1 MSEEYFQR
9 IEQLREENSKLSSQI
24 QAIDKEIT
32 SKKNSHLILQWNSE
46 RQITKDKETTT
57 KLQSQISSLFTSLSS
72 TSEQQTIKH
81 TFHVIPLDTSFTQIF
96 ISGDFNNWTM
106 SEMTKESEL
115 NYTYTTTLLTGYE
128 YAYCFYSCGTKFLNF
143 EEAIIEIPQK
153 NNEEYNIVSFPH
165 KNTSLPITK
174 LYEVTTQNENLNVN
188 NTLLNNKFI
197 ITNENEFMSSL
208 FKLNSIIDDR
218 IYNIDTDH
226 QRVLSTHTKKYKEQ
240 DDILNKDFQKIS
252 TTFQKNYID
261 RIIIY
266 NSVQYIIKSINPKE
280 NVLNCVRL
288 YDPNKLKVNISI
300 QLKLKLYSKIP
311 IGSLFD
317 TAYILSKQESD
328 IIISEYNND
337 NKNYITIHYS
347 LQDFGYEKEI
357 TPRKVEPEVI
367 DLNEYNISTSDTSIT
382 SVQHKLTQCFVAFEQ
397 RFIGNIKS
405 SSLGLVP
412 TSEIKVY
419 TTFYNKDVLN
429 ILHIHMDDT
438 SQEIAIDSE
447 FLEKN
452 EKIANH
458 KLFTTDGSGKRL
470 NYKLLFQ
477 NNKLVKIFYSLSNDY
492 IDEPPFKEIRFTPN
506 CMVKI
511 NKGEFKHFIGKIT
524 QFPLGMLAR
533 KDKGDNPLEPM
544 KSFGYEKEGKCG
556 DRHLEELPGFVS
568 LEVEFQPD
576 LDNKGEVIML
586 EEPITLS
593 IPICHLIPLTF
604 KEQNELEKIRIIHQE
619 KQQNEKDEEVN
630 NAYMLFKKYEEYL
643 NNEKLLDT
651 FTLDEL
657 NHIMENVNKDYESLI
672 ENDNNDDDGVNVNV
686 DKIEFIKNIQRRF
699 SGVLIRVIR
708 MKALN
713 KGK

>member
-1 MSEEYFQR
+1 MSEEFFQR
-9 IEQLREENSKLSSQI
+9 IEQLREENSKLSAQI
-24 QAIDKEIT
+24 QGLDDEIT
-32 SKKNSHLILQWNSE
+32 SKKNSHLILQWCTE
-46 RQITKDKETTT
+46 KQVTKDQKTTD
-57 KLQSQISSLFTSLSS
+57 KLHSQINSLFATLSS
-72 TSEQQTIKH
+72 SSEQHAITH
-81 TFHVIPLDTSFTQIF
+81 TFNLIPLDNSFTHIF

-106 SEMTKESEL
+106 SEMTKENEF
-115 NYTYTTTLLTGYE
+115 NYTYTTTLFTGYE

-153 NNEEYNIVSFPH
+153 NNEEYNVISLPH
-165 KNTSLPITK
+165 KNSSLPLVK
-174 LYEVTTQNENLNVN
+174 LYE
-188 NTLLNNKFI
+188 LNNHHESQLNPANKFL
-197 ITNENEFMSSL
+197 ITDEKVFMSTL

-218 IYNIDTDH
+218 IYDLDTEH
-226 QRVLSTHTKKYKEQ
+226 QRVFGLHTKKYKEQ
-240 DDILNKDFQKIS
+240 DELLNSDFQKVS
-252 TTFQKNYID
+252 QTFQKNYVD
-261 RIIIY
+261 RIIVY
-266 NSVQYIIKSINPKE
+266 NSIQYIIKSINPKE
-280 NVLNCVRL
+280 NVLHCVRL

-300 QLKLKLYSKIP
+300 QLKLKIYTKIP
-311 IGSLFD
+311 IESLFD
-317 TAYILSKQESD
+317 TSYILSKQESD
-328 IIISEYNND
+328 GIISEYNND

-357 TPRKVEPEVI
+357 TPRKVEPETI

-397 RFIGNIKS
+397 RFIGNINS

-447 FLEKN
+447 FLEKTD
-452 EKIANH
+452 KIANH

-506 CMVKI
+506 CMIKI

-533 KDKGDNPLEPM
+533 KDKGNNALESM

-604 KEQNELEKIRIIHQE
+604 KEQNELEKIRIIQQE
-619 KQQNEKDEEVN
+619 KQQNEMDEQIN
-630 NAYMLFKKYEEYL
+630 DAYSLFKKYEEYL
-643 NNEKLLDT
+643 NNEKLLDA
-651 FTLDEL
+651 FSLDEL
-657 NHIMENVNKDYESLI
+657 NQIMENVNKDYGCLL
-672 ENDNNDDDGVNVNV
+672 ENNEDEGNAE
-686 DKIEFIKNIQRRF
+686 KIEFIKNIQRRF

-713 KGK
+713 KSK